1 MSICVPLYNTPQKYL
16 RQLLDSVLGQTCP
29 NWQLCLADAS
39 DAAHGDVAQTVRAY
53 QARDARIVYTKVEN
67 KGISANTNAAAA
79 LAAGE
84 YLGLADHDDVLAPH
98 AVYEMMKAA
107 HETGAAFLYS
117 DEALFTSDVRRPT
130 AGHFKPDF
138 APDYLNCC
146 NYICHFSVFQKAL
159 FDAVGGLDPA
169 CDGSQDHDLFLKL
182 SERAV
187 PVHVPKVLYYWRVHE
202 GSTSGG
208 TGAKPYVAAAAK
220 RAVAGHL
227 ARTGAKGAVADGLFP
242 STYKVE
248 YAVEGNPLVSILIPN
263 KDHADDLRKA
273 LTSIFTKTA
282 YPNYEVLVVENNSVE
297 PATFDYYRELQKQ
310 HPNCRVVTYEGGFNF
325 SAINNFGAR
334 HATGA
339 HLLLLN
345 NDIQVETPGF
355 VRELLSYSQRP
366 DVGAVGA
373 KLFYPDGTIQHAG
386 VFIGLGG
393 SAGHSHKGH
402 PRDSGGD
409 MYRLA
414 TTQNMCAVT
423 GACLMVKKELYDR
436 FGGLDEENF
445 AVAYNDVDFCLR
457 LWQSGLLNV
466 MTPFAAAVHH
476 ESKSRGDDTR
486 AGGEKQARYE
496 REKARFCARYAGL
509 MQQGDPYYNPHFTL
523 LYENYGYK

>member
-1 MSICVPLYNTPQKYL
+1 M
-16 RQLLDSVLGQTCP
+16 
-29 NWQLCLADAS
+29 
-39 DAAHGDVAQTVRAY
+39 TV
-53 QARDARIVYTKVEN
+53 
-67 KGISANTNAAAA
+67 
-79 LAAGE
+79 
-84 YLGLADHDDVLAPH
+84 
-98 AVYEMMKAA
+98 
-107 HETGAAFLYS
+107 
-117 DEALFTSDVRRPT
+117 
-130 AGHFKPDF
+130 
-138 APDYLNCC
+138 
-146 NYICHFSVFQKAL
+146 
-159 FDAVGGLDPA
+159 
-169 CDGSQDHDLFLKL
+169 
-182 SERAV
+182 
-187 PVHVPKVLYYWRVHE
+187 
-202 GSTSGG
+202 
-208 TGAKPYVAAAAK
+208 
-220 RAVAGHL
+220 
-227 ARTGAKGAVADGLFP
+227 
-242 STYKVE
+242 
-248 YAVEGNPLVSILIPN
+248 LIPN
-263 KDHADDLRKA
+263 KDHSEDLARCLESLYRNAGWDDL
-273 LTSIFTKTA
+273 
-282 YPNYEVLVVENNSVE
+282 EVLVLENNSTQAE
-297 PATFDYYRELQKQ
+297 TFACYGRAQQQY
-310 HPNCRVVTYEGGFNF
+310 PNCRVLTCKGGFNF

-334 HATGA
+334 HATGE

-466 MTPFAAAVHH
+466 MTPFAAAGHH